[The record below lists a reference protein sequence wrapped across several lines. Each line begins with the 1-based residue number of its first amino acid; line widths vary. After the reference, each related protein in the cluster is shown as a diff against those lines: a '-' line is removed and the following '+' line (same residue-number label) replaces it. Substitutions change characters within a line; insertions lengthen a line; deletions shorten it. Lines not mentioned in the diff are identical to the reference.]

1 VLKEPKVPEDLK
13 GRKDFRVLSDHKAH
27 KGQEDLKEV
36 MGLKELRVL

>member
-1 VLKEPKVPEDLK
+1 L
-13 GRKDFRVLSDHKAH
+13 DHKAH

>member
-1 VLKEPKVPEDLK
+1 MPKVPEDHK
-13 GRKDFRVLSDHKAH
+13 GHKVFRVLLDHKAH